1 MNKPARFQFRVWQAL
16 LVFGLLLPVGAAQ
29 AGWNTI
35 GRTDTFR
42 VYLDPKLIQKN
53 GDFVQV
59 WQLTDY
65 TVAQWADA
73 QTAVGS
79 IKHLIEFECS
89 KHRFRLLSGSAYTEQ
104 MEAGSLVA
112 TEKVSH
118 PEWLA
123 VEPGSTA
130 EKVEQ
135 VACGKE

>member
-1 MNKPARFQFRVWQAL
+1 MNRPANFKILVQLVL
-16 LVFGLLLPVGAAQ
+16 LVSGAFLHVGAAQ

-35 GRTDTFR
+35 GRTDIFR

-73 QTAVGS
+73 RTAVGS

-89 KHRFRLLSGSAYTEQ
+89 KHRFRLLSGAAFSEQ

-112 TEKVSH
+112 TEKVSN
-118 PEWLA
+118 PEWLT

>member
-1 MNKPARFQFRVWQAL
+1 MNKPVSFQILKRLAL
-16 LVFGLLLPVGAAQ
+16 IAIVAFLPVGVAL

-79 IKHLIEFECS
+79 IKHLVEFECS
-89 KHRFRLLSGSAYTEQ
+89 QHRFRVLSGSAYSEQ

-112 TEKVSH
+112 AENVSH
-118 PEWLA
+118 PEWMA

-135 VACGKE
+135 IACGKK